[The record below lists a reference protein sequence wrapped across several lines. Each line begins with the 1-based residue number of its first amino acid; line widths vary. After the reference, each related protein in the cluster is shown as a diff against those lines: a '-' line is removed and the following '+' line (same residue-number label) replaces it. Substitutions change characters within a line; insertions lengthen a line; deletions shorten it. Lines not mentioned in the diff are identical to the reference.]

1 MKRLR
6 VVLVCGMS
14 AIILILAGIGLEKI
28 NERMNRIHHCNILIS
43 FAMDKI
49 ENENL
54 SEPDIVESLISNV
67 YAAYQFCDKPEL
79 SEKLHSIW
87 NTLIF
92 HEGYAADNT
101 EILQRQ
107 LMEIQ
112 EMNTL
117 S

>member
-14 AIILILAGIGLEKI
+14 AIILIMAGIGLEKT
-28 NERMNRIHHCNILIS
+28 NERMNRIHHCNIFIS

-101 EILQRQ
+101 EILKRQ
-107 LMEIQ
+107 LTEIQ